1 MPGGNVPS
9 DRDARPLTAG
19 RGGGNNR
26 QMRTLGPWPAVW
38 LTLAVGCA
46 LATVVATILVLRAG
60 GGLELISPTA
70 PLGAIM
76 TGCGAVVLSRRPG
89 HRVGYV
95 LVGFGLLWAVDGLL
109 EAWYAVG
116 ITAPYGTPPDDV
128 LPGTGFAY
136 WFVARAGAFLL
147 MGLPL
152 LLVLYPTGRLITGR
166 WRILA
171 VGTVV
176 ASALLPVTLMLT
188 PASVLELGMPA
199 PPIPDPD
206 LLSVPIP
213 ASVGF
218 PLLVITRLITIAAVS
233 PALLLAVVR
242 HRRAVGVE
250 RRQLR
255 WLLWAGI
262 VCLFLTIIGVLA
274 PASVLASGALFVAVA
289 VTSISVVIGICEPDR
304 YDVDGLVADTVAWG
318 AVAGIV
324 IGVDLVVVT
333 AVSRLFGD
341 QLNQRDVTITVLP
354 LAMLLYIPLRNLIWA
369 RVRRLILG
377 RRSDRYQVVSDLAAR
392 LETSGSV
399 ADQLPALIAAVAD
412 SFKLPYV
419 AVEVLQP
426 DGGRLMAEHGER
438 PERVTELPIAYSEQS
453 VGRLLLADRGGLR
466 GLLTRA
472 DQALLLDVVR
482 QAAIAVRLATLA
494 TELQASRERLV
505 LAREEDRR
513 RIRRDLHDGLGP
525 LLGGVGLRLAA
536 ASQAVDPDPVR
547 AKELIATSRTD
558 LSAAVTE
565 VRRLVHG
572 LRPPALDDLGL
583 LAAVEQQADLLRSEG
598 LRVEVE
604 ATGLED
610 LPAAVEVVAY
620 RIIAES
626 LTNITRHAQ
635 ASSAR
640 VRLVAGPDRLI
651 VEVSDDGIGISSART
666 AGVGLLSL
674 RERAGELGGSTAVT
688 CPPEGGTKICVEL
701 PIGGMP

>member
-1 MPGGNVPS
+1 M
-9 DRDARPLTAG
+9 AL
-19 RGGGNNR
+19 GGG
-26 QMRTLGPWPAVW
+26 
-38 LTLAVGCA
+38 VGGCH
-46 LATVVATILVLRAG
+46 VLVLG
-60 GGLELISPTA
+60 
-70 PLGAIM
+70 
-76 TGCGAVVLSRRPG
+76 
-89 HRVGYV
+89 
-95 LVGFGLLWAVDGLL
+95 
-109 EAWYAVG
+109 
-116 ITAPYGTPPDDV
+116 
-128 LPGTGFAY
+128 
-136 WFVARAGAFLL
+136 
-147 MGLPL
+147 
-152 LLVLYPTGRLITGR
+152 
-166 WRILA
+166 
-171 VGTVV
+171 
-176 ASALLPVTLMLT
+176 
-188 PASVLELGMPA
+188 
-199 PPIPDPD
+199 
-206 LLSVPIP
+206 
-213 ASVGF
+213 
-218 PLLVITRLITIAAVS
+218 
-233 PALLLAVVR
+233 VVR
-242 HRRAVGVE
+242 PRRAVGVE

-610 LPAAVEVVAY
+610 LPAAVEVAAY

-651 VEVSDDGIGISSART
+651 VEVSGDDTGKSSARA
-666 AGVGLLSL
+666 AGAGLLSL